1 MNEVRATCLEK
12 LKKFENHENIENIE
26 KGILNATI
34 IFCRKNEIDVSW
46 DSEMFRAAYELK
58 TQYILINLKRK
69 DRKQFEFPHEICFTD
84 VFELYP
90 EKFKKYKKNYEN
102 ESEKKEMSGIFECP
116 VCNSNN
122 TTYYQQQTRSSDEAA
137 TIFLTCFDCGRKS
150 RLDD

>member
-1 MNEVRATCLEK
+1 MNEIRETCLEK
-12 LKKFENHENIENIE
+12 LKKFENLENIE

-34 IFCRKNEIDVSW
+34 IFCRKNEIDISW

-58 TQYILINLKRK
+58 AQYVLTNLKRK